1 MKRTLLTMG
10 SVLTLSGVL
19 FGCQPDNAA
28 YDKNR
33 DGMRN
38 VTFRT
43 ADQNDRNFTNDPG
56 TPDNVNNN
64 MAQDRSQGRPGY
76 GQERRLAQRIAQRA
90 DAVPGVDRAH
100 AIVSRNN
107 VAVGVVPENAGT
119 NNEDVE
125 KKVRAAIKPIT
136 GDRRVYVTSDTR
148 YVNRITTAETNF
160 NAGRRGMRE
169 AGADIT
175 GIIDDLANA
184 LKRPFENNDR

>member
-1 MKRTLLTMG
+1 MG

-28 YDKNR
+28 YDNNR

-125 KKVRAAIKPIT
+125 KKVRDAIKPIT
-136 GDRRVYVTSDTR
+136 GDRQVYVTSDTR